1 MKVFRLCRAPYSA
14 LDGEGARRYGGRWNS
29 TGRSVVYASATI
41 SLAALEYLVHLD
53 AADAPSDLVAVT
65 IEIPELIAL
74 DRVLVPDLPFGWNEY
89 LDVNAC
95 RQIGDA
101 WLTAAAVPILAVPAA
116 PVPSEWNY
124 LINPSH
130 PQATNIRIV
139 NEQPFHFDPRL
150 LG

>member
-1 MKVFRLCRAPYSA
+1 MNVFRLCRARYSA

-29 TGRSVVYASATI
+29 TGRPLVYASSTL

-53 AADAPSDLVAVT
+53 AADAPGDLVAVT
-65 IEIPELIAL
+65 IEIPDVITV
-74 DRVLVPDLPFGWNEY
+74 DRVQVGDLPKGWNEY
-89 LDVNAC
+89 VDVNAC

-101 WLTAAAVPILAVPAA
+101 WLAASVTPVLAVPAA

-130 PQATNIRIV
+130 PRVTGIRIV
-139 NEQPFHFDPRL
+139 HEYPFHFDPRL
-150 LG
+150 LD